1 MMKQV
6 IALLVFVCLSA
17 QTYAQYSLSGT
28 VTDNSHQP
36 LAGAHVIIKSTYYQ
50 TVTNDQGHFQFS
62 GIKRGYYVL
71 LTSFVGFETRQDS
84 VEISGDQN
92 LELTLKESAFVTDA
106 VIISAV
112 RASQNTPTTFSTVG
126 KEEIERQNLAQDLP
140 YLLSNQP
147 SVVATSDAGT
157 GVGYTGLRIRGSDIT
172 RINVTINGIPLNDPE
187 SHAVYWVDIPD
198 FASSVNSLQLQRGV
212 GSSTNGAGAFG
223 ASMNLETNT
232 IQSKPSA
239 VISLAA
245 GSFGTYRTSFQAGT
259 GLLKNH
265 WYFEGRGST
274 IGSDGYKVDIP
285 VIKHS

>member
-112 RASQNTPTTFSTVG
+112 RASQNTPTKRLNG
-126 KEEIERQNLAQDLP
+126 KTWHRISLICCRISPRWLP
-140 YLLSNQP
+140 PQMPARVWVIRVS
-147 SVVATSDAGT
+147 
-157 GVGYTGLRIRGSDIT
+157 GYAAAIS
-172 RINVTINGIPLNDPE
+172 P
-187 SHAVYWVDIPD
+187 
-198 FASSVNSLQLQRGV
+198 ASMLQLTV
-212 GSSTNGAGAFG
+212 FH
-223 ASMNLETNT
+223 LT
-232 IQSKPSA
+232 IRNRMRC
-239 VISLAA
+239 IGLTSLI
-245 GSFGTYRTSFQAGT
+245 
-259 GLLKNH
+259 L
-265 WYFEGRGST
+265 
-274 IGSDGYKVDIP
+274 P
-285 VIKHS
+285 VR